1 MNRGNN
7 YTVQQ
12 VLQRIQTDQLDDSCD
27 ENEKTELQEK
37 NLFLIV
43 VLVSKVVTVIPTAVK
58 TEQSSAAVSIDFY
71 RFSILKVINQYLKIL
86 LDR

>member
-12 VLQRIQTDQLDDSCD
+12 VLQRLQTDQLDDSCD
-27 ENEKTELQEK
+27 ENEETELQEK

-43 VLVSKVVTVIPTAVK
+43 VQVSKVVTVIPTAVK
-58 TEQSSAAVSIDFY
+58 TNKA
-71 RFSILKVINQYLKIL
+71 L
-86 LDR
+86 LLFL

>member
-12 VLQRIQTDQLDDSCD
+12 VLQQLQTDQLDDSCD
-27 ENEKTELQEK
+27 ENEETELQEK

-58 TEQSSAAVSIDFY
+58 TNKA
-71 RFSILKVINQYLKIL
+71 L
-86 LDR
+86 LLFL

>member
-7 YTVQQ
+7 YIVQQ
-12 VLQRIQTDQLDDSCD
+12 LLQQLQTDQLDDSCD
-27 ENEKTELQEK
+27 ENEETELQEK

-58 TEQSSAAVSIDFY
+58 TNKA
-71 RFSILKVINQYLKIL
+71 L
-86 LDR
+86 LLFL